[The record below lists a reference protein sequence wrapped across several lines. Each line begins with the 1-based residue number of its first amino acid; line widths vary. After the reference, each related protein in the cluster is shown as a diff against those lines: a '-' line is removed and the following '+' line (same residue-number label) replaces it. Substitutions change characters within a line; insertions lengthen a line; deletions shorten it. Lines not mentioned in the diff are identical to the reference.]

1 MSRRKEEKEV
11 YCLCRRA
18 YDPNEF
24 MIECDVCKEW
34 FHGSCVGIEEHQAVD
49 IESYHCPNCQPEHG
63 PLTLKRRRN
72 WHRHDYT
79 ESNDDRKAVQ
89 TGTSVFVS
97 KLKKAHFY
105 SADEVV
111 VRLHGSDVTVD
122 FFEQHGFNTPLLVEH
137 KEGLG
142 LKVPPPTFT
151 IADVER
157 CVGPLREIDVIDV
170 SRQGDLHMKMMEW
183 TEYYTSKPRR
193 KVLNVISLEFSDTEL
208 NKLVTPPTV
217 VREMDWIEA
226 HWPKDLP
233 DDLQHL
239 KNGDILTVA
248 KLPALAAEDVCIKIV
263 AEGEERKT
271 AIAQLVDLSR
281 DYVFALEFISQTGVP
296 KLMTIV
302 ELSQLSSEPDVQM
315 LTSLLEAFQEL
326 MQHNVVSW
334 EALTENFVKKLINFI
349 DRSNQPEYFQA
360 SIVSM
365 CLEILQSIIGNSPKF
380 YKLVSG
386 EISIAAV
393 VPFLDKQDT
402 NVKCSTLA
410 FINAM
415 ISKADAKEKVIRNV
429 HQLGKAM
436 RDSILSKFPSG
447 AVPRDIA
454 QELYIYQCHLMNQ
467 YESRMNQ
474 KFVAGDA
481 HMEEDLH
488 HLPARAFQDEYV
500 NKSNIALTK
509 VLCQIFRVGEPPI
522 ERAHEFIPV
531 VVIHDE
537 PLKEIFCVT
546 IQLLFKT
553 WREMRASVLD
563 LEKVM
568 VVVTKQILTVLQFGT
583 VLSSTDTLKLKLFEV
598 TYKKIVEVE
607 ENNQLLDE
615 SVLKSKPVQELSEA
629 IRPEIIEVKQERLR
643 HLVEG
648 ATFPKIG
655 RRGRDQLFC
664 CRLSPNYKMLHF
676 GDITGE
682 QVPPLEALDKK
693 IPVSEMKL
701 EVGAACPHADKKRAG
716 GNQNIFSIFY
726 DENEHLDFV
735 APNETVFN
743 IWVDGFSVLVNRKM
757 TSKSAEEDI
766 EMLLNMDL
774 KIQLLDLDNILIP
787 THPPTIPPEPS
798 NYVFL

>member
-1 MSRRKEEKEV
+1 MAFIVCADGE
-11 YCLCRRA
+11 CLA
-18 YDPNEF
+18 SYDP
-24 MIECDVCKEW
+24 
-34 FHGSCVGIEEHQAVD
+34 QAVNKPPYD
-49 IESYHCPNCQPEHG
+49 RDPTYFYRTIMSVT
-63 PLTLKRRRN
+63 TLSSPSS
-72 WHRHDYT
+72 RHDHVKLAIQSQPLLGAKQPLLLEVANNSELVTVIRDICSQWTVSNPEQYALKYAEPAAAGHATVKFGYIT
-79 ESNDDRKAVQ
+79 ESNR
-89 TGTSVFVS
+89 
-97 KLKKAHFY
+97 
-105 SADEVV
+105 
-111 VRLHGSDVTVD
+111 
-122 FFEQHGFNTPLLVEH
+122 
-137 KEGLG
+137 
-142 LKVPPPTFT
+142 
-151 IADVER
+151 
-157 CVGPLREIDVIDV
+157 
-170 SRQGDLHMKMMEW
+170 
-183 TEYYTSKPRR
+183 
-193 KVLNVISLEFSDTEL
+193 
-208 NKLVTPPTV
+208 
-217 VREMDWIEA
+217 
-226 HWPKDLP
+226 
-233 DDLQHL
+233 QHL

-467 YESRMNQ
+467 YESRMKQ

-500 NKSNIALTK
+500 NKSKVVVSDEHWRQLGFLKWNDPRQQFMETPPGMLALDCMLHLAKHKHDTFAQFIFAHTENQCPFADASIALTK

-629 IRPEIIEVKQERLR
+629 IRPEIIELVKQERLR

-798 NYVFL
+798 NYDFFYKLE